1 MLVHNFVTQHQIF
14 SVGAAEIFLG
24 ANQLS
29 SETVGAAPKTQRRT
43 SGAAKAWIP
52 PWYFLSVM
60 FERLGLNGPAC
71 RRIKLVACTIQ
82 YLVQFRVRLLEFVKT
97 LPTTI
102 PR

>member
-52 PWYFLSVM
+52 HWLFLH
-60 FERLGLNGPAC
+60 
-71 RRIKLVACTIQ
+71 
-82 YLVQFRVRLLEFVKT
+82 T
-97 LPTTI
+97 LSGSI
-102 PR
+102 NH

>member
-52 PWYFLSVM
+52 HWNIGVPYEK
-60 FERLGLNGPAC
+60 ERVGV
-71 RRIKLVACTIQ
+71 RFI
-82 YLVQFRVRLLEFVKT
+82 FRVNRGLA
-97 LPTTI
+97 PTPGAGEI
-102 PR
+102 PNFPADPFQVSVPCSI

>member
-29 SETVGAAPKTQRRT
+29 SETVGAALKTQRRT

-52 PWYFLSVM
+52 HWGF
-60 FERLGLNGPAC
+60 C
-71 RRIKLVACTIQ
+71 RTWKPSLVAHHASN
-82 YLVQFRVRLLEFVKT
+82 EFKRRQPEEYTRRDRGRILTKT
-97 LPTTI
+97 QLSL
-102 PR
+102 

>member
-1 MLVHNFVTQHQIF
+1 MHLRKYMLVHNFVTQHQIF

-52 PWYFLSVM
+52 HWPD
-60 FERLGLNGPAC
+60 
-71 RRIKLVACTIQ
+71 KLKSKKKK
-82 YLVQFRVRLLEFVKT
+82 Y
-97 LPTTI
+97 
-102 PR
+102 

>member
-29 SETVGAAPKTQRRT
+29 SETVGAAPKTQWRT

-52 PWYFLSVM
+52 HWLIIHCPYIDLILYVFNDQS
-60 FERLGLNGPAC
+60 
-71 RRIKLVACTIQ
+71 
-82 YLVQFRVRLLEFVKT
+82 Y
-97 LPTTI
+97 
-102 PR
+102 